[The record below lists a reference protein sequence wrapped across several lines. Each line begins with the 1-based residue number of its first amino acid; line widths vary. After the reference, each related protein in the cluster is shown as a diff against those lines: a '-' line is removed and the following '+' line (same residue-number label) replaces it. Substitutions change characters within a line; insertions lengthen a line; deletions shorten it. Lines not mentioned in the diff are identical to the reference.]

1 MKKLTSVILG
11 FLPNSFLFTWKSKIV
26 SIILSLLKLE
36 HSSSPQR
43 PRVQR
48 PALQTT
54 NIDQRPPPPAVRLH
68 RHHTKRHHEVAHWKR
83 ASQWFFRTSTAGSRI
98 FKGARQ
104 IWDFEIWRWC
114 CNNLE
119 GSRCCSLF
127 RAQLMRRDPT
137 QLPKAKQ
144 RATSTSFEVIAAPTS
159 NLKSQICRA
168 PLKIRLPAVEVRVI
182 VEKIAPTS
190 VNMKKG
196 QRQRPLDGRE
206 HNI

>member
-1 MKKLTSVILG
+1 MNVWLGLREIWPIDPHNLFHQNYLYFYLYKFYSQYIQYEEIGLFYIG

-104 IWDFEIWRWC
+104 IWINLFSVRG
-114 CNNLE
+114 CN
-119 GSRCCSLF
+119 
-127 RAQLMRRDPT
+127 
-137 QLPKAKQ
+137 
-144 RATSTSFEVIAAPTS
+144 
-159 NLKSQICRA
+159 
-168 PLKIRLPAVEVRVI
+168 
-182 VEKIAPTS
+182 
-190 VNMKKG
+190 
-196 QRQRPLDGRE
+196 
-206 HNI
+206 

>member
-1 MKKLTSVILG
+1 MYNYKYDYDQSTLITFFTKITYIFTLYKFYSQYIQYEEIGLLHIG

-68 RHHTKRHHEVAHWKR
+68 RHHTKRYYEVAHWKG

-98 FKGARQ
+98 FKDARQ
-104 IWDFEIWRWC
+104 IWINLFSVRG
-114 CNNLE
+114 CN
-119 GSRCCSLF
+119 
-127 RAQLMRRDPT
+127 
-137 QLPKAKQ
+137 
-144 RATSTSFEVIAAPTS
+144 
-159 NLKSQICRA
+159 
-168 PLKIRLPAVEVRVI
+168 
-182 VEKIAPTS
+182 
-190 VNMKKG
+190 
-196 QRQRPLDGRE
+196 
-206 HNI
+206 